1 MAEDGIVEQPRI
13 ISSAVIDDYMQLCA
27 FSELNMHFV
36 NTHFMH
42 SDDLLDEDRGAAL
55 GWETLKK
62 NLDRYM
68 GWLYTSAP
76 LLRNLT
82 GSELSGAIQR
92 YSAAA
97 AEKERT
103 ADGFCFHIENRYD
116 TAYFFVRF
124 SKEKPLAVTGG
135 TMEQLTDSLYLLC
148 ADSDEVQVKTDR

>member
-1 MAEDGIVEQPRI
+1 
-13 ISSAVIDDYMQLCA
+13 
-27 FSELNMHFV
+27 
-36 NTHFMH
+36 
-42 SDDLLDEDRGAAL
+42 
-55 GWETLKK
+55 
-62 NLDRYM
+62 M
-68 GWLYTSAP
+68 GNVKGKSGQIYGLAYTSAP

-135 TMEQLTDSLYLLC
+135 TLEQLTDSC
-148 ADSDEVQVKTDR
+148 IFFAQTAMKCR

>member
-1 MAEDGIVEQPRI
+1 MGKR
-13 ISSAVIDDYMQLCA
+13 
-27 FSELNMHFV
+27 
-36 NTHFMH
+36 
-42 SDDLLDEDRGAAL
+42 
-55 GWETLKK
+55 LKE

>member
-1 MAEDGIVEQPRI
+1 MGNVKGKSGQIYGLLIRLLLAPKSDGIGTFRC
-13 ISSAVIDDYMQLCA
+13 D
-27 FSELNMHFV
+27 
-36 NTHFMH
+36 
-42 SDDLLDEDRGAAL
+42 
-55 GWETLKK
+55 
-62 NLDRYM
+62 
-68 GWLYTSAP
+68 
-76 LLRNLT
+76 
-82 GSELSGAIQR
+82 QR